1 MWYMH
6 MTNQAQQIDNTFQQ
20 LQQVVNALDWARKH
34 DLDLEWLQSFLD
46 DYCESN
52 NLPAAVQHANR
63 EWDL

>member
-1 MWYMH
+1 MR
-6 MTNQAQQIDNTFQQ
+6 TRVKAFDRTFAQ
-20 LQQVVNALDWARKH
+20 LQQVVNALDWARKN

-52 NLPAAVQHANR
+52 NLPAAIEHANR